1 MASQLSLLDYTS
13 EAHRSALITQRH
25 LNHSVSNRIGFQ
37 DVDAVSGL
45 KFVAEFLTPKQQ
57 DYCVQQVDAAVDQ
70 WRNDLSRRVQHYGW
84 RYDYKAR
91 AITPDMHIGALPDWL
106 GDLAQR
112 LYDETGL
119 FDRVPE
125 QVIVNE
131 YLPGQGIATHIDHPR
146 LWADGMHHIAARRLG
161 DGFFRKLARQVSGA
175 ATARFLRLADRRRAF
190 RLAARYCAAQV
201 RGDGHWTP
209 TAKTQAILD
218 VPNRCQSGRHERRQI
233 ERSDHMA
240 NDGKV
245 YIIGA
250 GPGDP
255 ELLTLKAKRIIDDA
269 DVIIYADSL
278 VPEEIAGYAKPGAAV
293 YGSKDM
299 ALPEIMQ
306 VTLQAIS
313 EGKTVARIQSGDP
326 SLYGATLEQM
336 RILEAEGIDY
346 EIIPGVSAAFAA
358 AAVLKSELTVPEV
371 SQTVIMTR
379 AEGRVPMPE
388 GEDLIGLARHGS
400 TLVIFLSVTRMFRI
414 ANQLQEAGYP
424 ADTPVAIAYRVGWP
438 DQQIIRGTLTD
449 IRPEGARCQDHPP
462 GADHRR
468 QGS

>member
-1 MASQLSLLDYTS
+1 
-13 EAHRSALITQRH
+13 
-25 LNHSVSNRIGFQ
+25 
-37 DVDAVSGL
+37 
-45 KFVAEFLTPKQQ
+45 
-57 DYCVQQVDAAVDQ
+57 
-70 WRNDLSRRVQHYGW
+70 
-84 RYDYKAR
+84 
-91 AITPDMHIGALPDWL
+91 
-106 GDLAQR
+106 
-112 LYDETGL
+112 
-119 FDRVPE
+119 
-125 QVIVNE
+125 
-131 YLPGQGIATHIDHPR
+131 
-146 LWADGMHHIAARRLG
+146 
-161 DGFFRKLARQVSGA
+161 
-175 ATARFLRLADRRRAF
+175 
-190 RLAARYCAAQV
+190 
-201 RGDGHWTP
+201 
-209 TAKTQAILD
+209 
-218 VPNRCQSGRHERRQI
+218 
-233 ERSDHMA
+233 MA

-255 ELLTLKAKRIIDDA
+255 ELLTLKAKRIIDEA

-293 YGSKDM
+293 YGSKEM

-306 VTLQAIS
+306 VTLQAVS

-336 RILEAEGIDY
+336 RILERERVDY

-388 GEDLIGLARHGS
+388 GEDLISLARHGS

-424 ADTPVAIAYRVGWP
+424 ADTPVAVAYRVGWP

-449 IRPEGARCQDHPP
+449 IAQKVRDAKITLQALIIVGKAVDPNLLDPEAGEQVAVSHLYSDEYTHLYRRAGQGDHVA
-462 GADHRR
+462 ADRTELYEAGGYEVQPERAVHTSS
-468 QGS
+468 GDD

>member
-1 MASQLSLLDYTS
+1 
-13 EAHRSALITQRH
+13 
-25 LNHSVSNRIGFQ
+25 
-37 DVDAVSGL
+37 
-45 KFVAEFLTPKQQ
+45 
-57 DYCVQQVDAAVDQ
+57 
-70 WRNDLSRRVQHYGW
+70 
-84 RYDYKAR
+84 
-91 AITPDMHIGALPDWL
+91 
-106 GDLAQR
+106 
-112 LYDETGL
+112 
-119 FDRVPE
+119 
-125 QVIVNE
+125 
-131 YLPGQGIATHIDHPR
+131 
-146 LWADGMHHIAARRLG
+146 
-161 DGFFRKLARQVSGA
+161 
-175 ATARFLRLADRRRAF
+175 
-190 RLAARYCAAQV
+190 
-201 RGDGHWTP
+201 
-209 TAKTQAILD
+209 
-218 VPNRCQSGRHERRQI
+218 
-233 ERSDHMA
+233 MA

-293 YGSKDM
+293 YGSKEM

-306 VTLQAIS
+306 VTLQAVA

-336 RILEAEGIDY
+336 RILEREGVDY

-388 GEDLIGLARHGS
+388 GEDLVGLARHGS

-424 ADTPVAIAYRVGWP
+424 ADTPVAVAYRVGWP
-438 DQQIIRGTLTD
+438 DEQIIRGTLTD
-449 IRPEGARCQDHPP
+449 IAQKVRDAKITLQALIIVGKAVDPNLLDPESDERVAVSHLYSDEYTHLYRRAGQGDHAA
-462 GADHRR
+462 ADRTELYEAGGYEVQPERAVHTSS
-468 QGS
+468 GDD

>member
-1 MASQLSLLDYTS
+1 
-13 EAHRSALITQRH
+13 
-25 LNHSVSNRIGFQ
+25 
-37 DVDAVSGL
+37 
-45 KFVAEFLTPKQQ
+45 
-57 DYCVQQVDAAVDQ
+57 
-70 WRNDLSRRVQHYGW
+70 
-84 RYDYKAR
+84 
-91 AITPDMHIGALPDWL
+91 
-106 GDLAQR
+106 
-112 LYDETGL
+112 
-119 FDRVPE
+119 
-125 QVIVNE
+125 
-131 YLPGQGIATHIDHPR
+131 
-146 LWADGMHHIAARRLG
+146 
-161 DGFFRKLARQVSGA
+161 
-175 ATARFLRLADRRRAF
+175 
-190 RLAARYCAAQV
+190 
-201 RGDGHWTP
+201 
-209 TAKTQAILD
+209 
-218 VPNRCQSGRHERRQI
+218 
-233 ERSDHMA
+233 MA

-278 VPEEIAGYAKPGAAV
+278 VPAEIAGYAKSGATV
-293 YGSKDM
+293 YGSKEM

-306 VTLQAIS
+306 VTLQAVA

-336 RILEAEGIDY
+336 RILEKERIDY

-388 GEDLIGLARHGS
+388 GEDLISLARHGS

-424 ADTPVAIAYRVGWP
+424 ADTPVAVAYRVGWP

-449 IRPEGARCQDHPP
+449 IAQKVRDAKITLQALIIVGKAVDPNLLDPESDERVAVSHLYSDEYTHLYRRAGQGDHAA
-462 GADHRR
+462 ADRTELYEAGGYEVQPERAVHTSA
-468 QGS
+468 GDD

>member
-1 MASQLSLLDYTS
+1 
-13 EAHRSALITQRH
+13 
-25 LNHSVSNRIGFQ
+25 
-37 DVDAVSGL
+37 
-45 KFVAEFLTPKQQ
+45 
-57 DYCVQQVDAAVDQ
+57 
-70 WRNDLSRRVQHYGW
+70 
-84 RYDYKAR
+84 
-91 AITPDMHIGALPDWL
+91 
-106 GDLAQR
+106 
-112 LYDETGL
+112 
-119 FDRVPE
+119 
-125 QVIVNE
+125 
-131 YLPGQGIATHIDHPR
+131 
-146 LWADGMHHIAARRLG
+146 
-161 DGFFRKLARQVSGA
+161 
-175 ATARFLRLADRRRAF
+175 
-190 RLAARYCAAQV
+190 
-201 RGDGHWTP
+201 
-209 TAKTQAILD
+209 
-218 VPNRCQSGRHERRQI
+218 
-233 ERSDHMA
+233 MA

-293 YGSKDM
+293 YGSKEM

-306 VTLQAIS
+306 VTLQAVA

-336 RILEAEGIDY
+336 RIMEAEDVNY

-358 AAVLKSELTVPEV
+358 AAVLKAELTVPEV

-388 GEDLIGLARHGS
+388 GEDLISLARHGS

-424 ADTPVAIAYRVGWP
+424 ADTPVAVAYRVGWP

-449 IRPEGARCQDHPP
+449 IAQKVRDAKITLQALIIVGKAVDPNLLDPESDERVAVSHLYSDEYTHLYRRAGQGDH
-462 GADHRR
+462 ADASRTELYEAGGYEVQPERAVHTSA
-468 QGS
+468 GDD

>member
-1 MASQLSLLDYTS
+1 
-13 EAHRSALITQRH
+13 
-25 LNHSVSNRIGFQ
+25 
-37 DVDAVSGL
+37 
-45 KFVAEFLTPKQQ
+45 
-57 DYCVQQVDAAVDQ
+57 
-70 WRNDLSRRVQHYGW
+70 
-84 RYDYKAR
+84 
-91 AITPDMHIGALPDWL
+91 
-106 GDLAQR
+106 
-112 LYDETGL
+112 
-119 FDRVPE
+119 
-125 QVIVNE
+125 
-131 YLPGQGIATHIDHPR
+131 
-146 LWADGMHHIAARRLG
+146 
-161 DGFFRKLARQVSGA
+161 
-175 ATARFLRLADRRRAF
+175 
-190 RLAARYCAAQV
+190 
-201 RGDGHWTP
+201 
-209 TAKTQAILD
+209 
-218 VPNRCQSGRHERRQI
+218 
-233 ERSDHMA
+233 MA

-293 YGSKDM
+293 YGSKEM

-306 VTLQAIS
+306 VTLQAVA

-336 RILEAEGIDY
+336 RILERERVDY

-388 GEDLIGLARHGS
+388 GEDLISLARHGS

-424 ADTPVAIAYRVGWP
+424 ADTPVAVAYRVGWP

-449 IRPEGARCQDHPP
+449 IAQKVRDAKITLQALIIVGKAVDPNLLDPEAGEQVAVSHLYSDEYTHLYRRAGQGDHAA
-462 GADHRR
+462 ADRTELYEAGGYEVQPERAVHTWT
-468 QGS
+468 GDD

>member
-1 MASQLSLLDYTS
+1 
-13 EAHRSALITQRH
+13 
-25 LNHSVSNRIGFQ
+25 
-37 DVDAVSGL
+37 
-45 KFVAEFLTPKQQ
+45 
-57 DYCVQQVDAAVDQ
+57 
-70 WRNDLSRRVQHYGW
+70 
-84 RYDYKAR
+84 
-91 AITPDMHIGALPDWL
+91 
-106 GDLAQR
+106 
-112 LYDETGL
+112 
-119 FDRVPE
+119 
-125 QVIVNE
+125 
-131 YLPGQGIATHIDHPR
+131 
-146 LWADGMHHIAARRLG
+146 
-161 DGFFRKLARQVSGA
+161 
-175 ATARFLRLADRRRAF
+175 
-190 RLAARYCAAQV
+190 
-201 RGDGHWTP
+201 
-209 TAKTQAILD
+209 
-218 VPNRCQSGRHERRQI
+218 
-233 ERSDHMA
+233 MA

-255 ELLTLKAKRIIDDA
+255 ELLTLKAKRIIDAA

-293 YGSKDM
+293 YGSKEM

-306 VTLQAIS
+306 VTLQAVA

-336 RILEAEGIDY
+336 RILEREGVDY

-388 GEDLIGLARHGS
+388 GEALVDLARHGS

-424 ADTPVAIAYRVGWP
+424 ADTPVAVAYRVGWP

-449 IRPEGARCQDHPP
+449 IAQKVRDARITLQALIIVGKAVDPNLLDPEAGEQVAVSHLYSDEYTHLYRRAGQGDHAA
-462 GADHRR
+462 ADRTELYEAGGYEVQPERAVHTSA
-468 QGS
+468 GDD

>member
-1 MASQLSLLDYTS
+1 
-13 EAHRSALITQRH
+13 
-25 LNHSVSNRIGFQ
+25 
-37 DVDAVSGL
+37 
-45 KFVAEFLTPKQQ
+45 
-57 DYCVQQVDAAVDQ
+57 
-70 WRNDLSRRVQHYGW
+70 
-84 RYDYKAR
+84 
-91 AITPDMHIGALPDWL
+91 
-106 GDLAQR
+106 
-112 LYDETGL
+112 
-119 FDRVPE
+119 
-125 QVIVNE
+125 
-131 YLPGQGIATHIDHPR
+131 
-146 LWADGMHHIAARRLG
+146 
-161 DGFFRKLARQVSGA
+161 
-175 ATARFLRLADRRRAF
+175 
-190 RLAARYCAAQV
+190 
-201 RGDGHWTP
+201 
-209 TAKTQAILD
+209 
-218 VPNRCQSGRHERRQI
+218 
-233 ERSDHMA
+233 MA

-278 VPEEIAGYAKPGAAV
+278 VPAEIAGYAKPGATV
-293 YGSKDM
+293 YGSKEM

-306 VTLQAIS
+306 VTLQAVA

-326 SLYGATLEQM
+326 ALYGATLEQM
-336 RILEAEGIDY
+336 RILEKERVDY

-388 GEDLIGLARHGS
+388 GEDLVSLARHGS

-424 ADTPVAIAYRVGWP
+424 ADTPVAVAYRVGWP

-449 IRPEGARCQDHPP
+449 IAQKVRDAKITLQALIIVGKAVDPNLLDPESDERVAVSHLYSDEYTHLYRRAGQGDH
-462 GADHRR
+462 ADANRTELYEAGGYEVQPERAVHTSS
-468 QGS
+468 GDD

>member
-1 MASQLSLLDYTS
+1 
-13 EAHRSALITQRH
+13 
-25 LNHSVSNRIGFQ
+25 
-37 DVDAVSGL
+37 
-45 KFVAEFLTPKQQ
+45 
-57 DYCVQQVDAAVDQ
+57 
-70 WRNDLSRRVQHYGW
+70 
-84 RYDYKAR
+84 
-91 AITPDMHIGALPDWL
+91 
-106 GDLAQR
+106 
-112 LYDETGL
+112 
-119 FDRVPE
+119 
-125 QVIVNE
+125 
-131 YLPGQGIATHIDHPR
+131 
-146 LWADGMHHIAARRLG
+146 
-161 DGFFRKLARQVSGA
+161 
-175 ATARFLRLADRRRAF
+175 
-190 RLAARYCAAQV
+190 
-201 RGDGHWTP
+201 
-209 TAKTQAILD
+209 
-218 VPNRCQSGRHERRQI
+218 
-233 ERSDHMA
+233 MA
-240 NDGKV
+240 NHGKV

-293 YGSKDM
+293 YGSKEM

-306 VTLQAIS
+306 VTLQAVS

-336 RILEAEGIDY
+336 RILEREGVDY

-388 GEDLIGLARHGS
+388 GEDLVDLARHGS
-400 TLVIFLSVTRMFRI
+400 TLIIFLSVTRMFRI

-424 ADTPVAIAYRVGWP
+424 ADTPVAVAYRVGWP

-449 IRPEGARCQDHPP
+449 IAQKVRDAKITLQALIIVGKAVDPNLLDPESDERVAVSHLYSDEYTHLYRRAGQGDHAA
-462 GADHRR
+462 ADRTELYEAGGYEVQPERAVHTSS
-468 QGS
+468 GDD

>member
-1 MASQLSLLDYTS
+1 
-13 EAHRSALITQRH
+13 
-25 LNHSVSNRIGFQ
+25 
-37 DVDAVSGL
+37 
-45 KFVAEFLTPKQQ
+45 
-57 DYCVQQVDAAVDQ
+57 
-70 WRNDLSRRVQHYGW
+70 
-84 RYDYKAR
+84 
-91 AITPDMHIGALPDWL
+91 
-106 GDLAQR
+106 
-112 LYDETGL
+112 
-119 FDRVPE
+119 
-125 QVIVNE
+125 
-131 YLPGQGIATHIDHPR
+131 
-146 LWADGMHHIAARRLG
+146 
-161 DGFFRKLARQVSGA
+161 
-175 ATARFLRLADRRRAF
+175 
-190 RLAARYCAAQV
+190 
-201 RGDGHWTP
+201 
-209 TAKTQAILD
+209 
-218 VPNRCQSGRHERRQI
+218 
-233 ERSDHMA
+233 MA

-293 YGSKDM
+293 YGSKEM

-306 VTLQAIS
+306 VTLQAVA

-336 RILEAEGIDY
+336 RILEREKVDY

-388 GEDLIGLARHGS
+388 GEDLVSLARHGS

-424 ADTPVAIAYRVGWP
+424 ADTPVAVAYRVGWP
-438 DQQIIRGTLTD
+438 DEQIIRGTLTD
-449 IRPEGARCQDHPP
+449 IAQKVRDAKITLQALIIVGKAVDPNLLDPESDESVAVSHLYSDEYTHLYRRAGQGDHAA
-462 GADHRR
+462 ADRTELYEAGGYEVQPERAVHTSS
-468 QGS
+468 GDD